1 MIVKSNSQLEK
12 IKIAGYINAF
22 TLEILKKLTL
32 ENYEKISANTLDE
45 IAYKIIITLGGKP
58 SFKNYKPPFS
68 HLAYPY
74 SITVSIN
81 EEIVHGLPLKTK
93 TFKENDIISIDC
105 GTYYQGYHVDSAISF
120 SINGKKHKILEVC
133 ENSLYLAIE
142 KTKHG
147 VPINEVGKTVEN
159 YVTSNGFK
167 VIKQLTGHGVGR
179 SIHDEPEIPNF
190 FIPAYNK
197 KFFNNML
204 VAIEPMISES
214 TEEIEVLE
222 DQWTIVTK
230 DRSLSAHFEHTVLI
244 QKDNCQIVTQIPQ
257 EIFNDFFQKTKHIIT
272 DFIKNL

>member
-1 MIVKSNSQLEK
+1 MIVKNNSQLEK
-12 IKIAGYINAF
+12 IKMAGYINSF
-22 TLEILKKLTL
+22 TLEILKKITL
-32 ENYEKISANTLDE
+32 ENYEKINANILDE

-68 HLAYPY
+68 HLTYPY

-81 EEIVHGLPLKTK
+81 EEIVHGLPVKTK
-93 TFKENDIISIDC
+93 TFKKNDIVSIDC

-120 SINGKKHKILEVC
+120 SINDKKNKILEVC

-142 KTKHG
+142 KLKHG
-147 VPINEVGKTVEN
+147 VFINEVGKTIEN

-167 VIKQLTGHGVGR
+167 IIKQLTGHGVGK

-190 FIPAYNK
+190 YIPTYNK

-214 TEEIEVLE
+214 SEEIELLE

-244 QKDNCQIVTQIPQ
+244 QKNNCQIITQLTSDT
-257 EIFNDFFQKTKHIIT
+257 FNQFLQKTQHIIRN
-272 DFIKNL
+272 FSIK